1 MKLKIF
7 KLLMLVS
14 LCVTGFAQASLFKC
28 TDQYGNVTYTNTRGG
43 SGCKVLS
50 DDGNVST
57 VAGSGKSKH
66 NAGSSTNT
74 VASHPKASSNPTPSN
89 FPSVA
94 PTQQVARD
102 STRRT
107 ILERELAT
115 EETKCSQ
122 ARTVLSA
129 GGDADRVRSAQNDVN
144 LCTRNI
150 EALKREIG
158 RL

>member
-1 MKLKIF
+1 MKFKIF
-7 KLLMLVS
+7 GLLTLLS
-14 LCVTGFAQASLFKC
+14 LTLGGLAQAALFKC
-28 TDQYGNVTYTNTRGG
+28 TDKYGNVTYTNTRGG
-43 SGCKVLS
+43 TGCKVLS

-57 VAGSGKSKH
+57 VAGGGKAKPST
-66 NAGSSTNT
+66 ASGSSS
-74 VASHPKASSNPTPSN
+74 AHPKASSNPTPSN

-107 ILERELAT
+107 ILERELTT
-115 EETKCSQ
+115 EETKCAQ
-122 ARTVLSA
+122 ARATLSS
-129 GGDADRVRSAQNDVN
+129 GADPEKIKSAQNEVN